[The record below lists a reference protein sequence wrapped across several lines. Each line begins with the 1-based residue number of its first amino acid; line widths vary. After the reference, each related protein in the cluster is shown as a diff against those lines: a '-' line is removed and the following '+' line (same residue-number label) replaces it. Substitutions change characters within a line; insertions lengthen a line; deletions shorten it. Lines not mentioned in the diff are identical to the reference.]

1 MEEYIVSARKY
12 RPASFDT
19 VVGQKALTE
28 TLKNAI
34 KANKLAHAY
43 LFCGPRGVG
52 KTTCARIFAKTINCF
67 TPTPQ
72 GEACNHC
79 ESCAAFNEQ
88 RSFNIFELDAA
99 SNNSVENIKALM
111 EQTRIPPQVGKYKVF
126 IIDEV
131 HMLSTAAFNAFLK
144 TLEEPPAHVI
154 FILAT
159 TEKHKILPTIL
170 SRCQIYDFER
180 MTVQDIVNHLESV
193 AKQEG
198 ITYEPEALTIIAE
211 KADGGM
217 RDALSIFD
225 QTASFAQGNIT
236 YAKVLEDLNVL
247 DVENYFKMIDFS
259 LENKVSELML
269 LLNSIVSRGFDYG
282 NISVGL
288 AAHIRNV
295 LMSKDEKT
303 VSLIETSDSLRQRY
317 KEQAAKCPTTFLYK
331 ALKLLNQCD
340 INYKQSSNKA
350 LLVELTLIQVAQ
362 ITQPED
368 ADSDASGRSPKSL
381 KTLFKLLTA
390 SNRTQT
396 DKQVSVSD
404 KQKAVQPIVSKP
416 KEPTTPVKTEQPKAS
431 NNPSRPRLKISD
443 LAVTSKGMGTRS
455 NAAKEEYEELV
466 NTEEQT
472 STFTDEDLRE
482 KWISMCNRMPSNM
495 KAMAM
500 RMKNMKLHIT
510 TLPNIEVVVDN
521 QILLTQMNE
530 ILVRLEVTMAQDL
543 KNKDVKISLR
553 LAKKE
558 ELKPILSDREIFAKL
573 LKNNHSLA
581 TLKEALKLELS

>member
-416 KEPTTPVKTEQPKAS
+416 KELTTPVKTEQPKAS

-530 ILVRLEVTMAQDL
+530 ILARLEVTMAQDL

-558 ELKPILSDREIFAKL
+558 ELKPILTDREIFAKL

>member
-303 VSLIETSDSLRQRY
+303 ISLIETSDSLRQRY

-530 ILVRLEVTMAQDL
+530 ILARLEVTMAQDL